1 MAEEKKIGAVLN
13 IADSVQRREIKE
25 WRERVGELQNYC
37 LSLVE
42 QFNKVE
48 DHKERAEHFRQV
60 TLMLYKD
67 IDESTR
73 GWTRTKEELE
83 ARKSYMDLQAKIIE
97 AWPRP
102 ATAERLFYVG
112 TGFLGAG
119 GVAYAYLGA
128 GDVLAYLFLWA
139 VGIGCLIGSVL
150 GLWRYD
156 KNRATYFA
164 EIRGRLS

>member
-1 MAEEKKIGAVLN
+1 MAESKKIGAALDV
-13 IADSVQRREIKE
+13 ADSIQRRQIKE
-25 WRERVGELQNYC
+25 WRDWVGNLLNYIN
-37 LSLVE
+37 SL
-42 QFNKVE
+42 
-48 DHKERAEHFRQV
+48 KENPTRQV
-60 TLMLYKD
+60 QVDQAQHFSKIAQDLYAE

-73 GWTRTKEELE
+73 SWTKTREEID

-128 GDVLAYLFLWA
+128 VEVAAYVFLWR
-139 VGIGCLIGSVL
+139 VGIACLIGSVI

-156 KNRATYFA
+156 RDRTAYFGG
-164 EIRGRLS
+164 IRTRLS